1 MDEKTTMSESVTF
14 VLQQHGNGD
23 ITVKQ
28 VNDKK
33 EEQDNEN

>member
-1 MDEKTTMSESVTF
+1 MNEETIMSESVTF
-14 VLQQHGNGD
+14 VLQHGNGD

>member
-1 MDEKTTMSESVTF
+1 MDEKTTMSESVTL
-14 VLQQHGNGD
+14 VLQHGNGD